1 MSVGVVGQEVC
12 VLEIFVSGQDNQFP
26 ALQFSFKPL
35 QKKKAKRLSFKF
47 YFLSLQKNLPNTS
60 WIWVFL
66 FYWEKFI
73 SVASSTVLLWQQNN
87 VYYSGTKPTQP
98 TFELKRYRFVLSFPL
113 NGTVPFLR
121 IIRSNS
127 GLLSTDTVP
136 QRDDFFKSVSCFY
149 RSVLISCLHLWVCVQ
164 RDADWSTAPH
174 TEGRAL
180 CLKAFVWNFEL
191 FLRFWNNILII
202 INRILKWM
210 QTHAAFASVS
220 AGTDHLGQSAASSK
234 IQIQL

>member
-1 MSVGVVGQEVC
+1 MQTNRWLIVRKGTF
-12 VLEIFVSGQDNQFP
+12 LSGW
-26 ALQFSFKPL
+26 
-35 QKKKAKRLSFKF
+35 LS
-47 YFLSLQKNLPNTS
+47 YFLNVWQAEWETFKESELRSLR
-60 WIWVFL
+60 
-66 FYWEKFI
+66 
-73 SVASSTVLLWQQNN
+73 LLKVQLATNRSHFS
-87 VYYSGTKPTQP
+87 YKKPTQP